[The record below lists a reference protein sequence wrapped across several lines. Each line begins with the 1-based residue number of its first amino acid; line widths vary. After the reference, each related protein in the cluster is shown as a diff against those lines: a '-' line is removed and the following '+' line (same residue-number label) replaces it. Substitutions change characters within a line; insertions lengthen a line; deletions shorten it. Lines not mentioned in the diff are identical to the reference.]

1 MGVLVLHES
10 DQSPGEV
17 RRDQR
22 GSGAQLTPEFV
33 REVGRLAYFFAW
45 PMVNIFNR
53 YSAFLPVIRPRLLG
67 GIAPIAPINHLCM
80 LNDYIDARQRY
91 ITCPSQDL
99 VYGFGNSLPMLHGQ
113 APHAP

>member
-1 MGVLVLHES
+1 M
-10 DQSPGEV
+10 
-17 RRDQR
+17 
-22 GSGAQLTPEFV
+22 